1 MLGRFAPGIRRAS
14 GPVPVT
20 ADVRHKNMPFLC
32 RSHWI
37 GKAVSC
43 LVVIVFLAL
52 LWSMTTPAITV
63 GPEKSPRTHAL
74 ACVNQLSLA
83 LQQYASDQH
92 TQNHASSMFPDKLTD
107 LVKDGYLSQTD
118 YSKLTKDIEISY
130 FQPNT
135 GSPSSNHLLLV
146 AHIPKYFIYARVDGK
161 LELKKIP

>member
-1 MLGRFAPGIRRAS
+1 MPKASRDRPLGALDNS
-14 GPVPVT
+14 
-20 ADVRHKNMPFLC
+20 MPFLS

-52 LWSMTTPAITV
+52 LWSMRMPAITV
-63 GPEKSPRTHAL
+63 DLVKMPGTRAL
-74 ACVNQLSLA
+74 SCVKQLSLA
-83 LQQYASDQH
+83 LQQYASDQQ
-92 TQNHASSMFPDKLTD
+92 TQNQATAFFPDKLTD

-118 YSKLTKDIEISY
+118 YSKLTKDIDISY
-130 FQPNT
+130 FQPSN

-146 AHIPKYFIYARVDGK
+146 AHIPKYVIYARVDGK

>member
-1 MLGRFAPGIRRAS
+1 MPRL
-14 GPVPVT
+14 T
-20 ADVRHKNMPFLC
+20 LEVRHSNMPFLS

-52 LWSMTTPAITV
+52 LWSMTIPAITIS
-63 GPEKSPRTHAL
+63 PENSPRTHAL
-74 ACVNQLSLA
+74 SSIKQLSLA
-83 LQQYASDQH
+83 LQQYASDQQ
-92 TQNHASSMFPDKLTD
+92 TQNQASPFFPDKLTD
-107 LVKDGYLSQTD
+107 LVNDGYLSQTD

-135 GSPSSNHLLLV
+135 VSTSSNHLLLV
-146 AHIPKYFIYARVDGK
+146 AHIPKYVFYARVDGK